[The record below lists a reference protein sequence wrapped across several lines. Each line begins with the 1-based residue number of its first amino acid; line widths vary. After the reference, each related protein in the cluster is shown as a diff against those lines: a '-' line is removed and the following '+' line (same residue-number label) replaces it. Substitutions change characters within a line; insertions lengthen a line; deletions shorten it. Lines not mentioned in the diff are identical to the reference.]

1 MINDLI
7 ALFGKAYQQYGD
19 KLILDS
25 YKPDEGLYI
34 RINEDGEWESL
45 IIRKK
50 ELFQGELYDWFKVAD
65 YNSCLVDMNKPV
77 DPKKTIHSNN
87 YLTIFIKKDILPIVG
102 ESDKKLTEE
111 SLLESIKRYFDTF
124 VKESKD
130 RFDPESLELLE
141 SLELEDIPTDKVSYH
156 KKYLSENIYNI
167 LETVKNAK
175 LGKKDYV
182 KVFFNAS
189 PEDYQKENKRYLI
202 PKIFNKNEFNISI
215 NDKIYGL
222 SNSNMGLN
230 AKKPY
235 LELLS
240 TNFKVAFRIDL
251 ESALLGK
258 KFFDWLESQQSNC
271 LYIPKDFD
279 FICGL
284 NKVSDKKEFFYLYF
298 SRGTG
303 IIIEDFDYVPDFS
316 EKIDF
321 ILHNYLMLEEGEK
334 GLKVISDDDNTINTL
349 EKLEDE
355 VNGYLFCGRLK
366 NSYYQEP
373 KVRAG
378 EFTGKMLNILIQS
391 RKALHDYFKKGIDA
405 GVKSIL
411 DQSTIELVK
420 AQVGLSE
427 GMGFTKA
434 SKALNLRLSLLKYF
448 NLGGGNMGDRI
459 KSIYNELI
467 PRLSSEG
474 IVVCEN
480 EDEFYF
486 LAGQLA
492 YYLLS
497 QSKSSSKTHGMAEP
511 FLRVK
516 NSDQLKKQLGFVYD
530 KYKHAISLNSVK
542 FNNAMAAV
550 KGFEVESQSKVNED
564 LFLAGFMAKNIFYTK
579 KKEE

>member
-25 YKPDEGLYI
+25 YKPDDGLYI
-34 RINEDGEWESL
+34 RVNEEGKWESL

-50 ELFQGELYDWFKVAD
+50 ELYQGELYDWFKVAD

-87 YLTIFIKKDILPIVG
+87 YLSFFIKKDILPFVG
-102 ESDKKLTEE
+102 ESEKKLTME
-111 SLLESIKRYFDTF
+111 SLYESINRYFDIF
-124 VKESKD
+124 LKKLKE
-130 RFDPESLELLE
+130 RFDPESLKLLE
-141 SLELEDIPTDKVSYH
+141 SLEIEEIPANKVTFNKNYLKTNIDNLLELVRD
-156 KKYLSENIYNI
+156 
-167 LETVKNAK
+167 AK

-182 KVFFNAS
+182 KVFFNAV
-189 PEDYQKENKRYLI
+189 PEIFREENRRYLI
-202 PKIFNKNEFNISI
+202 PKIFNKNDFNIPF
-215 NDKIYGL
+215 NNKTYGL
-222 SNSNMGLN
+222 SNNNMGLN

-235 LELLS
+235 LELMS
-240 TNFKVAFRIDL
+240 TNFKVAFRVDL

-258 KFFDWLESQQSNC
+258 KFFDWLESQPVNY

-279 FICGL
+279 FISGL
-284 NKVSDKKEFFYLYF
+284 NEINDKKEFFYLYF
-298 SRGTG
+298 SRGTD
-303 IIIEDFDYVPDFS
+303 ITIEDFDYIPDFS
-316 EKIDF
+316 EKIGF
-321 ILHNYLMLEEGEK
+321 ILYNYLMLEDGEK
-334 GLKVISDDDNTINTL
+334 GAKIILDDDNSINTL
-349 EKLEDE
+349 WKLEDV

-373 KVRAG
+373 KVKSG
-378 EFTGKMLNILIQS
+378 EFTGKMLNVLIQS
-391 RKALHDYFKKGIDA
+391 RKAFHDYFKKGIETSIR
-405 GVKSIL
+405 SIL
-411 DQSTIELVK
+411 DHSTLELIK

-427 GMGFTKA
+427 GMRFTKA
-434 SKALNLRLSLLKYF
+434 ARALNLRLSLLKHF
-448 NLGGGNMGDRI
+448 NLGGGNMGDKI
-459 KSIYNELI
+459 KNIFNELTLK
-467 PRLSSEG
+467 LSSDG
-474 IVVCEN
+474 LMVCEN

-497 QSKSSSKTHGMAEP
+497 QSKSSFKTHGMAEP

-516 NSDQLKKQLGFVYD
+516 NLEQLKRQLGFVYD
-530 KYKHAISLNSVK
+530 QYKHAIPLNSLR

-550 KGFEVESQSKVNED
+550 KGFEVDSQSKVNDD

-579 KKEE
+579 KKEA